1 MIANRGHYYIPH
13 LIKSFADNTF
23 EIPENFK
30 TKKETSINKKHFESV
45 ITGLHQV
52 VSAGTGYSA
61 FVPGLDICGKT
72 GTSQNSSGNRIDH
85 SVFMAFAPKDNPKIA
100 IAVFVEN
107 AGGGSAVASP
117 LASLMIEKYLTGET
131 KREYLEERI
140 VEIDLLN
147 KT

>member
-1 MIANRGHYYIPH
+1 MCIRDSYYVPH
-13 LIKSFADNTF
+13 LIKSFTDNSL
-23 EIPENFK
+23 EIPEKFRV
-30 TKKETSINKKHFESV
+30 KKETSIDKHHFEVV
-45 ITGLHQV
+45 IDGLHQV

-61 FVPGLDICGKT
+61 YVPGLDICGKT

-85 SVFMAFAPKDNPKIA
+85 SVFMAFAPKDDPKIA

-117 LASLMIEKYLTGET
+117 LASLMIEKYLTGEI
-131 KREYLEERI
+131 KRQFLEDRI
-140 VEIDLLN
+140 VEKDLLN